1 MKGWSPIRI
10 YSLFF
15 LLFVFLFFLVF
26 FSHFPLIHQK
36 NPTICNL
43 CYWEGT
49 KGTQFHTILFHVVF
63 FTVDWLSFY
72 CWKFYFFS
80 STTGNPFSNW
90 KVFFWNLISVPS
102 CSASILCV
110 WLQIICK
117 TFPFYLRF
125 WIISWLRVSA
135 LYRFPFAKKSQKIR
149 KWKCWY
155 TSRVLLWQWMELEKI
170 VIVWPL

>member
-1 MKGWSPIRI
+1 MLLRRNKRYPISHYI
-10 YSLFF
+10 VPCGFFYSRLIILLLLEVLFF
-15 LLFVFLFFLVF
+15 LFYHRESIFELKSVLLEFD
-26 FSHFPLIHQK
+26 FSTFMF
-36 NPTICNL
+36 C
-43 CYWEGT
+43 
-49 KGTQFHTILFHVVF
+49 
-63 FTVDWLSFY
+63 FY
-72 CWKFYFFS
+72 
-80 STTGNPFSNW
+80 
-90 KVFFWNLISVPS
+90 
-102 CSASILCV
+102 LCV

>member
-63 FTVDWLSFY
+63 FYSRLIILLLLEVLFFLFY
-72 CWKFYFFS
+72 HRESIFELKSVLLEFDFSTFMFCFYLMCMV
-80 STTGNPFSNW
+80 TN
-90 KVFFWNLISVPS
+90 NL
-102 CSASILCV
+102 
-110 WLQIICK
+110 QN
-117 TFPFYLRF
+117 FPF
-125 WIISWLRVSA
+125 
-135 LYRFPFAKKSQKIR
+135 
-149 KWKCWY
+149 
-155 TSRVLLWQWMELEKI
+155 LLAFLDNF
-170 VIVWPL
+170 VASGFCTV